1 MAFTSG
7 RCVAWQRPEA
17 HVETTRGEMSTVA
30 ANGAPTASRRSRTR
44 WTTRLRGAGL
54 AAGVIAVLLW
64 TLLPLFYLVVLS
76 VKPEDM
82 MLGPPSVV
90 FHPTLARYR
99 ELLQWDQL
107 GQPMWNSVASS
118 GLGTLGAVILG
129 GMAALAFT
137 LMNFR
142 GKSALFFVVLLTR
155 MFPAV
160 TTVIPIYLIVRM
172 LGLLDS
178 LTALV
183 LLFIG
188 FQIPLV
194 MWILATYLQTLPKEL
209 VEAASLDGASLP
221 VIAVRIIL
229 PLATP
234 GLLSAAILCFIFNW
248 NEFLF
253 PLVLTSFDA
262 KTGAVAMMNYL
273 ESEKNVL
280 WGPLSTVG
288 VAMTVPV
295 VLFVV
300 LLRTHLVRGLTA
312 GMLKG

>member
-1 MAFTSG
+1 
-7 RCVAWQRPEA
+7 
-17 HVETTRGEMSTVA
+17 MSTVA

-44 WTTRLRGAGL
+44 WTTRARGAGL

-194 MWILATYLQTLPKEL
+194 MWILSTYLQTLPKEL

-229 PLATP
+229 PLAAP

-288 VAMTVPV
+288 VAMTIPV

-300 LLRTHLVRGLTA
+300 LLRRHLVRGLTS